1 MGCGYETV
9 YIIYNIYIL
18 LIEVIPLYTPSNSY
32 IPLVMLINALIRCL
46 RAFKTY
52 HHSCS
57 TLPPKVVQEGYC
69 SPL

>member
-1 MGCGYETV
+1 MGCGHETV
-9 YIIYNIYIL
+9 YIIYIYIL
-18 LIEVIPLYTPSNSY
+18 LIEVIPLYTPSNPY
-32 IPLVMLINALIRCL
+32 IPLVMLINALIRFL

-52 HHSCS
+52 HHSVS